1 LSIRQD
7 ATAFGAI
14 TGQQAVSFANGHPLS
29 KASPMGDQIT
39 ISIWLFVL
47 LLAMAAWSVLER
59 VLIPSSRWFI
69 RRRINRVIDEISA
82 RLDIQIK
89 PFQLTK
95 RQVLIDRL
103 IYDPKVVEAIQ
114 EIAREQDC
122 PREIVQEKVMSYA
135 REIVP
140 SFNAYLYFRIGYWMA
155 KKIARLLYRVRIGLV
170 NDQQFAAIDPE
181 STVVF
186 VINHRSNMDYILV
199 AFLAAEKTT
208 LSYAVGEWA
217 KIWPLQTLI
226 RAMGAFFVRRDSHDP
241 LYRRVLE
248 RYVHMATKEG
258 VCQAVFLEGSLSRD
272 GLLRPPK
279 LGFLDYMLR
288 SYDPE
293 NDRDIVFIPVGV
305 NYDRTLEDRSLL
317 RTLDPEAEKRSK
329 WFVIKT
335 TCGFIGK
342 SIFLMI
348 LSRWQRFGYA
358 YVNFGSP
365 VSVRQYCLDN
375 GVSFGK
381 LERKTR
387 FLEVQRIANLFMGGI
402 RQSIPVLPV
411 SLVAAVML
419 ESDHRGLSASEVQT
433 KVSQLIAT
441 LQKQGAHVY
450 LSDENRVESI
460 FNALNILQLRRLV
473 RESAGIY
480 RLVTGEAG
488 LLAYYAN
495 SIAHWLQL
503 PTDPR
508 DMADQK

>member
-1 LSIRQD
+1 M
-7 ATAFGAI
+7 
-14 TGQQAVSFANGHPLS
+14 N
-29 KASPMGDQIT
+29 DQIT

-47 LLAMAAWSVLER
+47 LLAISAWAVLER
-59 VLIPSSRWFI
+59 VLIPSTRWFI

-114 EIAREQDC
+114 ETARARDC
-122 PREIVQEKVMSYA
+122 PREVLQAQVMSYA

-140 SFNAYLYFRIGYWMA
+140 SFNAYLYFRIGYWVA

-170 NDQQFAAIDPE
+170 NDQQFASIDPE

-186 VINHRSNMDYILV
+186 VINHRSNIDYILV

-226 RAMGAFFVRRDSHDP
+226 RAMGAFFVRRDSRDP

-258 VCQAVFLEGSLSRD
+258 VCQAVFLEGGLSRD
-272 GLLRPPK
+272 GFLRPPK

-317 RTLDPEAEKRSK
+317 RALDPHAEKRSK

-335 TCGFIGK
+335 TCGFIAK

-358 YVNFGSP
+358 YVNFGNHI
-365 VSVRQYCLDN
+365 SVRQYCRDR
-375 GVSFGK
+375 GVSFGR
-381 LERKTR
+381 LERRNR
-387 FLEVQRIANLFMGGI
+387 FLEVQRIADLLI
-402 RQSIPVLPV
+402 DAIKQSVPVLPV
-411 SLVAAVML
+411 PLVAAVML
-419 ESDHRGLSASEVQT
+419 ESDHSGLSASQVET
-433 KVSQLIAT
+433 RVSQLIAR
-441 LQKQGAHVY
+441 LQKQGAPVY
-450 LSDENRVESI
+450 FSPENRVESI
-460 FNALNILQLRRLV
+460 LNALNMLHLRRLV
-473 RESAGIY
+473 RESEGIY
-480 RLVTGEAG
+480 RTVPEEAG

-495 SIAHWLQL
+495 SIAHWQQFSVEPYNL
-503 PTDPR
+503 T
-508 DMADQK
+508 A

>member
-1 LSIRQD
+1 MS
-7 ATAFGAI
+7 
-14 TGQQAVSFANGHPLS
+14 GQV
-29 KASPMGDQIT
+29 T
-39 ISIWLFVL
+39 ISIWLFVF
-47 LLAMAAWSVLER
+47 LLAVCAWAILER

-103 IYDPKVVEAIQ
+103 VYDPKVVEAIQ
-114 EIAREQDC
+114 ETAHQRDC
-122 PREIVQEKVMSYA
+122 PREIVQREVISYA

-170 NDQQFAAIDPE
+170 DDAQFASIDPE

-186 VINHRSNMDYILV
+186 VINHRSNMDYVLV

-226 RAMGAFFVRRDSHDP
+226 RAMGAFFVRRNSGNP
-241 LYRRVLE
+241 LYRCVLE

-258 VCQAVFLEGSLSRD
+258 VCQAVFLEGGLSRD
-272 GLLRPPK
+272 GLPRPPK

-317 RTLDPEAEKRSK
+317 RALDPDAEKRSL
-329 WFVIKT
+329 WFVVKT
-335 TCGFIGK
+335 TSGFIWK
-342 SIFLMI
+342 SLILMI

-358 YVNFGSP
+358 YVNFGKH
-365 VSVRQYCLDN
+365 VSVRQYCAEN
-375 GVSFGK
+375 SVNFGK
-381 LERKTR
+381 LERADR
-387 FLEVQRIANLFMGGI
+387 FLNVQKLADQLMGAI
-402 RQSIPVLPV
+402 RYVIPALPI
-411 SLVAAVML
+411 SLVATVML
-419 ESDHRGLSASEVQT
+419 ESGHQGLGALEVEAR
-433 KVSQLIAT
+433 VNQLIEE
-441 LQKQGAHVY
+441 LQGRGAHVY
-450 LSDENRVESI
+450 VSPRNRVESI
-460 FNALNILQLRRLV
+460 LSALNMLQLRNLV
-473 RESAGIY
+473 RESGGIY
-480 RLVTGEAG
+480 RAVPEEIDV
-488 LLAYYAN
+488 LAYYAN
-495 SIAHWLQL
+495 AIAHWRQASEVSI
-503 PTDPR
+503 DP
-508 DMADQK
+508 